1 MFSEELKCVRKWLD
15 KNLEKG
21 FIQESKA
28 RCAAPL
34 FLAAKPGDGMRTC

>member
-1 MFSEELKCVRKWLD
+1 MSSEKLKCVRKWLD

-21 FIQESKA
+21 FIRESKA

-34 FLAAKPGDGMRTC
+34 LLAAKPGGGVRIC